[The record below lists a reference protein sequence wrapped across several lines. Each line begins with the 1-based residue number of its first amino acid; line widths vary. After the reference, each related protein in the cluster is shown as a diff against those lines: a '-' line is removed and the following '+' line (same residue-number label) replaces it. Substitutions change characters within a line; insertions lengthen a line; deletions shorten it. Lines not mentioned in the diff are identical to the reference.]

1 MREPPQVIVRHYPF
15 NRDTLETLQAHQH
28 AQGHWPLVY
37 ILSDAKTSKAY
48 VGETTDA
55 ISRLST
61 HLRDDDKQKLA
72 TAHLVSSDQFNKS
85 ATLDIESALIQY
97 MSADGRFELLNA
109 NLGLVNH
116 NYYQKA
122 ELYRAIFKK
131 TWDQLHSQ
139 GLVQRSLESIDNS
152 DVFKYSPY
160 KSLSFDQRLGLI
172 GILGALLDNDLKTL
186 LVEGG
191 AGTGKSVLAIF
202 LFKLLHSDLDELRLR
217 EFSDEELELRDYLLR
232 FKQQCPTPKMA
243 LVVPMSSFRNTLKKA
258 FRKIAGLSPKMV
270 IGPAELALQHYD
282 IVLVDESHRLRK
294 RKNLGSYFNRFDAVS
309 QQLGFDRE
317 TCSEVDWVL
326 ARSDKAVFF
335 YDRNQSIK
343 PSDADAEVFEKLRR
357 LPSTQQQT
365 LLSQF
370 RVKAGSSYAAFI
382 ANLLSAELPAN
393 DVFRSK
399 HYEFELFEH
408 IEDMIQTVR
417 ARESQHELAR
427 LVAGYSWP
435 WNSKKNPEAF
445 DIVIENTQLRWNK
458 TNNDWINSN
467 DSISEVGC
475 IHTTQGYDLNY
486 AGIIFG
492 NEIRFDPEQQQIVID
507 AQNYFDKAGKQSIT
521 DPEQLKQYILNI
533 YQTILMRGIKGTFV
547 YACDPHLRHYLKQH
561 IPVHQKASEAGIDNA
576 LALQPFVNSVPLYDL
591 AVAAGDFS
599 AQQTTETTQWVPVPP
614 DMAIDDNHYACQVV
628 GESMNRVIPNGAT
641 CLFRKDRGGT
651 RNGKIVLV
659 EMLNSTDPESGHSYT
674 IKEYQ
679 STKFEDH
686 TGLLQRTISLKPR
699 SDDPSFKPIELD
711 ANDSAEYRVVG
722 EFVRVLD

>member
-1 MREPPQVIVRHYPF
+1 MSESPQVIVRQYSF
-15 NRDTLETLQAHQH
+15 NQQTLEKLRMHQH
-28 AQGHWPLVY
+28 AHWPQVY
-37 ILSDAKTSKAY
+37 ILSDAKTSHAY

-61 HLRDDDKQKLA
+61 HLRHADKQKLA

-97 MSADGRFELLNA
+97 MAADGRFNLLNA

-116 NYYQKA
+116 NYYQKS
-122 ELYRAIFKK
+122 ELYSAIFKK
-131 TWDQLHSQ
+131 TWDQLRSQ

-160 KSLSFDQRLGLI
+160 KSLSSDQRQGLI

-232 FKQQCPTPKMA
+232 FKQQCPNPKMA

-258 FRKIAGLSPKMV
+258 FRNIAGLNPKMV

-294 RKNLGSYFNRFDAVS
+294 RKNLGPYFNRFDAVS
-309 QQLGFDRE
+309 QQLGFDSE
-317 TCSEVDWVL
+317 TCTEVDWVL
-326 ARSDKAVFF
+326 ARSNKAVLF

-343 PSDADAEVFEKLRR
+343 PSDADAKVFENLRR
-357 LPSTQQQT
+357 LPSTQEQT

-370 RVKAGSSYAAFI
+370 RVKAGTSYATFI
-382 ANLLSAELPAN
+382 GNLLRVQLPATE
-393 DVFRSK
+393 VYRSK
-399 HYEFELFEH
+399 QYEFELFEH
-408 IEDMIQTVR
+408 IEDMIKAIRV
-417 ARESQHELAR
+417 RESRHGLAR

-435 WNSKKNPEAF
+435 WDSKKTPAAF
-445 DIVIENTQLRWNK
+445 DIVIENTHLRWNK
-458 TNNDWINSN
+458 TNNDWINSTG
-467 DSISEVGC
+467 SIDEVGC

-492 NEIRFDPEQQQIVID
+492 HEIRFDPEQQQIVID
-507 AQNYFDKAGKQSIT
+507 AKKYFDKAGKQSIT

-533 YQTILMRGIKGTFV
+533 YQTILMRGIRGTFV

-561 IPVHQKASEAGIDNA
+561 IPVHQKTAEAVTDNVVSLEA
-576 LALQPFVNSVPLYDL
+576 FVNSVPLYDL

-599 AQQTTETTQWVPVPP
+599 AQQTTETTQWVAVPSET
-614 DMAIDDNHYACQVV
+614 AIDETYYACQVV
-628 GESMNRVIPNGAT
+628 GESMNRVIPNGST
-641 CLFRKDRGGT
+641 CLFRKERGGT

-659 EMLNSTDPESGHSYT
+659 EMLNSTDPESGHRYT
-674 IKEYQ
+674 IKEYE
-679 STKFEDH
+679 STKFEDD
-686 TGLLQRTISLKPR
+686 TGLLQDKISLKPR
-699 SDDPSFKPIELD
+699 SNDPSFKPIELG
-711 ANDSAEYRVVG
+711 ANDNAEYRVVG
-722 EFVRVLD
+722 EFVRVIEAK